1 MISPGNYNIVC
12 PQGATFD
19 RVARLTVGGSAFDL
33 TGYTA
38 RMQVR
43 ETYDA
48 TATLV
53 SLTTGSGITLGGTA
67 GTIQWVISSTASAAL
82 PDGNFVYDLELINNA
97 EVTRLIQGKFT
108 VTPEV
113 TR

>member
-1 MISPGNYNIVC
+1 MISPGNYDIVC

-19 RVARLTVGGSAFDL
+19 RYARMTVGGSAFDL

-43 ETYDA
+43 ETYDS
-48 TATLV
+48 TAALV

-82 PDGNFVYDLELINNA
+82 PDGNFVYDLELVNNN

>member
-19 RVARLTVGGSAFDL
+19 RYARLTVGGSAFDL